1 MCRLAYELMQTQHP
15 DASSWFH
22 SLDDIYYFGEQNDH
36 LQEVLVD
43 HLPRTNEEIELKKG
57 DTIKVAGNHW
67 NGYSKGTNLRTGKE
81 GLYPSFK
88 VKEHKV
94 ISEFALNDTIRR
106 LNVIRSHNIYKQRGF
121 YFIPSQTAWKR

>member
-22 SLDDIYYFGEQNDH
+22 SLDDIYYFGEQIDH

-43 HLPRTNEEIELKKG
+43 HLPQTDAEIELKKG
-57 DTIKVAGNHW
+57 DIIKVAGNHW
-67 NGYSKGTNLRTGKE
+67 NGYSKGTNVRTEKK

-94 ISEFALNDTIRR
+94 VSEFVMNDTIRR
-106 LNVIRSHNIYKQRGF
+106 LNLIRSHYINKNNRFEFNDIRF
-121 YFIPSQTAWKR
+121 M